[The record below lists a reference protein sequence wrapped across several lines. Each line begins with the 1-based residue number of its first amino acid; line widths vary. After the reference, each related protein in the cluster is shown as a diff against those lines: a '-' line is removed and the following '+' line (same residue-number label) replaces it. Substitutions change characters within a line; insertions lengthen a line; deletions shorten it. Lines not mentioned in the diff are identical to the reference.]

1 MSDGTEDARDGSVP
15 ETPSATR
22 EELAA
27 QVAELEETVQTLN
40 NLLSSL
46 SARMLRNV
54 DDLRDEV
61 RRRVGYADL
70 QPIQKDLERVR
81 ARIDDIV
88 DEVGYGEALDIA
100 KVPPTILEAAYQA
113 ILDDVV
119 EELKKAQGTH
129 DAEQH
134 ILQSLEQLR
143 LKTSGSDLF
152 HYRPHRLHVGV
163 AKALEKGLVSARQV
177 QMTYEE
183 LLRHLVEPIHY
194 HTPKNFRA
202 LIKIKSQEYS
212 VDKALSLATSWDRAG
227 PQLQSLQERVERL
240 EAQVTGA
247 LCDLQDFAVKLQTA
261 LAANATRESVDSL
274 GLRLA
279 SLEER
284 LREPRRPAEPS
295 ARDRVLAAMTEPLSL
310 AALRK
315 ASGLEDAAL
324 REVLSDLERDGLISP
339 SVKGKSTTYERKEE
353 REHA

>member
-1 MSDGTEDARDGSVP
+1 MSDKAEDARDDVVSEAP
-15 ETPSATR
+15 AATR

-27 QVAELEETVQTLN
+27 QIAELEETVQTLN
-40 NLLSSL
+40 NLLSAL

-61 RRRVGYADL
+61 RRRVAYTDL
-70 QPIQKDLERVR
+70 QPIQKDMERIR
-81 ARIDDIV
+81 TRIGDIV

-119 EELKKAQGTH
+119 SELKKARGVH

-134 ILQSLEQLR
+134 ILHSLEELR

-152 HYRPHRLHVGV
+152 YYRPHRLDVGV

-183 LLRHLVEPIHY
+183 LLRHLLEPIHN

-212 VDKALSLATSWDRAG
+212 VDKALKLATAWERAG
-227 PQLQSLQERVERL
+227 PELQALQERVGRL

-247 LCDLQDFAVKLQTA
+247 LRDLQDFAAGVQTT
-261 LAANATRESVDSL
+261 LAANATRESVESL

-284 LREPRRPAEPS
+284 LREPPKAAAPS
-295 ARDRVLAAMTEPLSL
+295 GRDRVLAAMTEPLSL

-315 ASGLEDAAL
+315 ATGLDDGAL
-324 REVLSDLERDGLISP
+324 REILSDLERDGLISP
-339 SVKGKSTTYERKEE
+339 SVKGKSTVYERKEE